1 MMESD
6 HLPRQAR
13 DNKNTREKTETTRPV
28 FAAQEIHIAPDVA
41 LFIKQVRKRHFLSHS
56 YIKCIILPR
65 QARDK
70 HRESTQKSAVF
81 SQYYQLTQN
90 RTELAELYPLLE
102 GVADFL
108 VSRVNRT
115 DDQGWLSIETIV
127 GADEVRSTPAF
138 FFPLS
143 SVSLSS

>member
-1 MMESD
+1 VS
-6 HLPRQAR
+6 
-13 DNKNTREKTETTRPV
+13 
-28 FAAQEIHIAPDVA
+28 
-41 LFIKQVRKRHFLSHS
+41 LFIK
-56 YIKCIILPR
+56 
-65 QARDK
+65 
-70 HRESTQKSAVF
+70 
-81 SQYYQLTQN
+81 QYYQLTQN

>member
-1 MMESD
+1 VVFSSGFSRDDECDHQVRIETHCRRLFSDLAGFLMMESD

-13 DNKNTREKTETTRPV
+13 DKKHTREKTETTRPI
-28 FAAQEIHIAPDVA
+28 FASQEIHIAPDVS
-41 LFIKQVRKRHFLSHS
+41 LFIK
-56 YIKCIILPR
+56 
-65 QARDK
+65 
-70 HRESTQKSAVF
+70 
-81 SQYYQLTQN
+81 QYYQLTQN

-127 GADEVRSTPAF
+127 GADEVRHDPVTPHSQF
-138 FFPLS
+138 S
-143 SVSLSS
+143 M